1 MATRGPLG
9 EASDPSSLPRGRHGL
24 PRELITE
31 NQRAR
36 LVSGLI
42 ESVAERGYGATT
54 IVNITKAAK
63 ISKKTFYE
71 TFASKEDCFEA
82 AYEVS
87 FDYLWETVAAAMTAE
102 ERGAE
107 RVRAGL
113 GALLDAFAAHP
124 ELASFFLIAPTSVS
138 DDTAKRHHQ
147 AMRSL
152 VLLLIGELPSEADAD
167 GPSDLRAEALAGG
180 LSRLVIRKL
189 NAGEAE
195 KVPAL
200 LPDLLELMT
209 QPVTGRRGA
218 AR

>member
-1 MATRGPLG
+1 METRGPLG
-9 EASDPSSLPRGRHGL
+9 EASGSSSLPRGRHGL
-24 PRELITE
+24 PRQLITE

-36 LVSGLI
+36 LISGLI

-71 TFASKEDCFEA
+71 TFASKEDCFDA

-87 FDYLWETVAAAMTAE
+87 FDYLRETMTVAMTAE
-102 ERGAE
+102 EQGAE
-107 RVRAGL
+107 KVRAGL

-124 ELASFFLIAPTSVS
+124 ELATFFLIAPTSVS
-138 DDTAKRHHQ
+138 DDTAKRHHE

-152 VLLLIGELPSEADAD
+152 VQLLIGELPGEPTADAH
-167 GPSDLRAEALAGG
+167 PDLRAEALAGG
-180 LSRLVIRKL
+180 LSRLVVRKL

-195 KVPAL
+195 NVLAL
-200 LPDLLELMT
+200 LPDLLELIT